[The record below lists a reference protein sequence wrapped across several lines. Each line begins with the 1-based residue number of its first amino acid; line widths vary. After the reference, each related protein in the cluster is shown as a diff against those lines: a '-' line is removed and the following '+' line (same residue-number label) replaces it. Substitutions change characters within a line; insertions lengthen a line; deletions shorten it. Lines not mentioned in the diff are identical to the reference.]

1 MFFLTKNLKKIAS
14 KESISEKSSMCD
26 SEYSNLTIRTTEF
39 ILVKILKMVNLGE
52 MHYGLKLFDGTDII
66 HCAIEKER
74 CPNTQGNEFKQGII
88 IHVNE
93 YSYVKLQNLATLN
106 KSHAAVDGDK
116 KILNIL
122 VYNLV
127 GMCFKEHTEFIA
139 DDVESAH
146 KIIEKSVINT
156 NLICD
161 KRDGSI
167 TNINLLSS
175 TLNKKNWKIKAIL
188 KKIGRLREFKK
199 KTGESGHN
207 VRYLFQDQSGYT
219 ELSVFNELTCKVE
232 NLEIDKTYEISQGLI
247 KYAKQSCLE
256 WSTQLG
262 LVPFEIVMTKETL
275 IIQSIPE
282 KSENIDSIPQKF
294 EEASKQNSREQIEK
308 FTDDNHLLIKEIYKK
323 KNIIPLNHLLFRN
336 VNDSINVIGIVTEF
350 DLKIKKIVKNFR
362 PLSVRNFSIIDK
374 SDIIVKIALW
384 GNEAES
390 CHFECGEI
398 LMLTG
403 CVITN
408 FGGLSLS
415 VVRATTITNLSKEV
429 ELPIVKDLKD
439 WMLKKNLDK
448 NGLKRKFFDVDKN
461 SNTGSKL
468 QKKN

>member
-188 KKIGRLREFKK
+188 K
-199 KTGESGHN
+199 
-207 VRYLFQDQSGYT
+207 
-219 ELSVFNELTCKVE
+219 
-232 NLEIDKTYEISQGLI
+232 
-247 KYAKQSCLE
+247 CL
-256 WSTQLG
+256 
-262 LVPFEIVMTKETL
+262 
-275 IIQSIPE
+275 
-282 KSENIDSIPQKF
+282 
-294 EEASKQNSREQIEK
+294 
-308 FTDDNHLLIKEIYKK
+308 
-323 KNIIPLNHLLFRN
+323 
-336 VNDSINVIGIVTEF
+336 
-350 DLKIKKIVKNFR
+350 
-362 PLSVRNFSIIDK
+362 
-374 SDIIVKIALW
+374 
-384 GNEAES
+384 
-390 CHFECGEI
+390 
-398 LMLTG
+398 
-403 CVITN
+403 
-408 FGGLSLS
+408 
-415 VVRATTITNLSKEV
+415 
-429 ELPIVKDLKD
+429 
-439 WMLKKNLDK
+439 
-448 NGLKRKFFDVDKN
+448 
-461 SNTGSKL
+461 
-468 QKKN
+468 